1 MKGPRRL
8 IWIMNKL
15 NKLSIL
21 RFFGIQIKYA
31 SGITPE
37 KCTDPFGIQ
46 VKYRSGIGMWCKV

>member
-1 MKGPRRL
+1 
-8 IWIMNKL
+8 MNKL